1 MSVRHRSAKNIVVP
15 LTQPLITFDSK
26 KRKKDTTSPDTS
38 KPTKRRTM
46 EDTTTAATNND
57 LKEMEER
64 ITENLGKKID
74 QSLKEAV
81 DSALTKLIEANRQA
95 DMHPAIA
102 TLSKDTTKV
111 IVKVKHIESE
121 QSKLKK
127 RIKDLENRVLCN
139 NLVLKGIPDVKW
151 EEERET
157 LRKVYQELS
166 NVIDVKE
173 NEDKLVAVQE
183 IGIRRC
189 KRMGRYN
196 EESTRPRPISLEL
209 VHRQDVLYLLENKK
223 RLNKGIYLDKEYSQ
237 DVERKRKILR
247 PILQAAKNKPKYK
260 TRSRMED
267 DKVVIKGKH
276 YGLDNLEELPSDLE
290 AFKVTSRESHDV
302 IGFFG
307 ELNPLSNFHPAEFTI
322 GEKTYHCSEQ
332 YIQESKALFFNDHD
346 TASRIMDTSTAAECK
361 SIGYSVTD
369 FNQEAWDNSAKE
381 ICAKG
386 INEKFLQ
393 NPELLDILLTRTG
406 TKTIIESSKDDVWGT
421 GVALHNPNCLKKNKW
436 LSQGQGIMGEI
447 LQELRDTARTTS
459 VPTPGSTN
467 PADNSLPSVINPD
480 RATTVSTSAAVSEL
494 VSTVEAPMEE
504 ENR

>member
-1 MSVRHRSAKNIVVP
+1 MSIRHRSAKNIVVP
-15 LTQPLITFDSK
+15 PTQPLITFDSK
-26 KRKKDTTSPDTS
+26 KRKKDTTSPDTF
-38 KPTKRRTM
+38 KPAKRRTM
-46 EDTTTAATNND
+46 EDSTTAATNND

-81 DSALTKLIEANRQA
+81 DSALTKLIEANKQA

-102 TLSKDTTKV
+102 TLSKDTSKV
-111 IVKVKHIESE
+111 VAKVKHIESE
-121 QSKLKK
+121 QSKLKR

-173 NEDKLVAVQE
+173 NEDKIVAAQE

-196 EESTRPRPISLEL
+196 EENNRPRPISLEL
-209 VHRQDVLYLLENKK
+209 VHRQDVLYLLDNKK
-223 RLNKGIYLDKEYSQ
+223 RLNKGIYLDKEYSHE
-237 DVERKRKILR
+237 VERKRKILR

-276 YGLDNLEELPSDLE
+276 YGLDNLDELPSDLE
-290 AFKVTSRESHDV
+290 AFKVTSRENQDI

-307 ELNPLSNFHPAEFTI
+307 ELNPLSNFHPAEFTV
-322 GEKTYHCSEQ
+322 GDKTYHCSEQ
-332 YIQESKALFFNDHD
+332 FIQESKALFFNDHD
-346 TASRIMDTSTAAECK
+346 TAERIMDTTTAAECK

-369 FNQEAWDNSAKE
+369 FNQETWNNSAKE

-393 NPELLDILLTRTG
+393 NPELLDFLLTRTG
-406 TKTIIESSKDDVWGT
+406 TKTIIESTKDDIWGT
-421 GVALHNPNCLKKNKW
+421 GVVLHNPNCLKRNKW

-447 LQELRDTARTTS
+447 LEELRDTLRATPRTTN
-459 VPTPGSTN
+459 PTNYP
-467 PADNSLPSVINPD
+467 LPSD
-480 RATTVSTSAAVSEL
+480 RETTTTNATPAPVTEL
-494 VSTVEAPMEE
+494 TPPVEASMEE
-504 ENR
+504 DNR